1 MAGKQKHKN
10 NNGFFIRNLI
20 SPVDDLISDLEEWNQ
35 LTLNKY
41 TICVY
46 YFVQNFS
53 TNLSN
58 LCNHLH
64 KENPPVKWGII
75 LQLLTVNIS
84 VGPPGFEPGTYAL

>member
-1 MAGKQKHKN
+1 MEAIRHTRAMGWTYRSQSFELYVSMNGSSRKAKDLSSLSDVDKN
-10 NNGFFIRNLI
+10 CLI
-20 SPVDDLISDLEEWNQ
+20 
-35 LTLNKY
+35 
-41 TICVY
+41 
-46 YFVQNFS
+46 
-53 TNLSN
+53 